1 MAGMSQPVQWGDEPQ
16 PSLGELRRRAAGP
29 ESVSTPVSARSASES
44 DQSRMRPVAPVRALP
59 EGEAQAVAAAPG
71 GAENVSAAEP
81 GGGVYAAA
89 ELFAAAQARQVTR
102 RATRGVRAALR
113 MKASKAEV
121 AEVEANEAMATS
133 FGQPVNVV
141 VANPKG
147 SAGKT
152 PISLALAA
160 AFGSARGG
168 GVLALEVHE
177 LRGTMALRTVGRAGT
192 VRDFLDN
199 LHRFRPDTLTR
210 GDVEAFT
217 RKQPAGLFEAMV
229 SARAHTQ
236 QLTAQEFE
244 LLQSILR
251 RFFSVIVID
260 TANNEAAP
268 AWKAAVQTASA
279 LVVPVKW
286 RTDVW
291 VPAVEMLED
300 LQRTAPHLARRAIV
314 VASHG
319 AGEASEKSRAE
330 ARAYFQQRAA
340 HVVELPTDPH
350 VSDGGP
356 IVWDQ
361 LSESYRVAARSL
373 GQAVARSIPQHDFSP
388 PPSTSQLG

>member
-1 MAGMSQPVQWGDEPQ
+1 MAPIRAVPDDAAHGPPSVEAAHANGNGD
-16 PSLGELRRRAAGP
+16 
-29 ESVSTPVSARSASES
+29 
-44 DQSRMRPVAPVRALP
+44 
-59 EGEAQAVAAAPG
+59 
-71 GAENVSAAEP
+71 P

-89 ELFAAAQARQVTR
+89 ELFAAAQSRQVTR
-102 RATRGVRAALR
+102 RATRGVRAVLR

-121 AEVEANEAMATS
+121 AEVTANEAMAAA

-152 PISLALAA
+152 PIALALAA

-210 GDVEAFT
+210 GDVEAYT

-236 QLTAQEFE
+236 QLTAEEFQ

-251 RFFSVIVID
+251 RFFSVTVID

-268 AWKAAVQTASA
+268 AWKAAMQTASA

-300 LQRTAPHLARRAIV
+300 LQRTAPSLARRAIV

-330 ARAYFQQRAA
+330 AREYFQRRAA
-340 HVVELPTDPH
+340 HVLELPTDPH

-361 LSESYRVAARSL
+361 LSESYRVAARAL
-373 GQAVARSIPQHDFSP
+373 GQAVAQSIPQQAFSH
-388 PPSTSQLG
+388 STAIGARSG